1 MRITFAQGLKKF
13 KESPGQARLIDV
25 REEDEFQ
32 EGHLPKAELYPL
44 TSFVQSV
51 QGGAFEKDQVLLVYC
66 RSGARSGQACD
77 YLRSQGY
84 QQAYNIGG
92 VLDYKDEF
100 GPLEK

>member
-13 KESPGQARLIDV
+13 KGPPGQTRIIDV
-25 REEDEFQ
+25 REKDEFQ
-32 EGHLPKAELYPL
+32 EGHLPQAELYPL

-51 QGGAFEKDQVLLVYC
+51 QDGAFEKDQVLLVYC
-66 RSGARSGQACD
+66 RSGQACD

>member
-1 MRITFAQGLKKF
+1 MNFKK
-13 KESPGQARLIDV
+13 ATC
-25 REEDEFQ
+25 
-32 EGHLPKAELYPL
+32 PKRSFTPL

-51 QGGAFEKDQVLLVYC
+51 QDGAFEKDQILLVYC